1 MKVLHIDSSILGDNS
16 VSRQVSAAVVEGLR
30 KANPGLH
37 ITYRDLAASP
47 LPHVTPSHLPTSHP
61 VSAMAPSGDASA
73 LAENR
78 AASDAVLDE
87 FLGAD
92 TVVIGAPMYNFTIS
106 SQLKTWID
114 RILVPGK
121 TFRYGANGVEGLA
134 GDKRVIVAIAR
145 GGLYGAGTP
154 SAAAEHVETYLRT
167 VLGFIGITNPEI
179 IIAEGIAHGPEK
191 RQHAVES
198 ALQSATLLQAA

>member
-1 MKVLHIDSSILGDNS
+1 MA
-16 VSRQVSAAVVEGLR
+16 SRVWQV
-30 KANPGLH
+30 
-37 ITYRDLAASP
+37 
-47 LPHVTPSHLPTSHP
+47 
-61 VSAMAPSGDASA
+61 
-73 LAENR
+73 
-78 AASDAVLDE
+78 
-87 FLGAD
+87 
-92 TVVIGAPMYNFTIS
+92 
-106 SQLKTWID
+106 
-114 RILVPGK
+114 
-121 TFRYGANGVEGLA
+121 
-134 GDKRVIVAIAR
+134 DKRVIVAVAR